1 MVLALPKRVGKLGW
15 LEESTVMPGE
25 TRLLKALLAT
35 TRLIAANH
43 PLEEIVQ
50 RLADELCELLSANR
64 CSVLIL
70 DEDNHELAFH
80 ESSAL
85 SDWEQ
90 EHIRFRVGEGIA
102 GWVAQHRE
110 PLLVEDVNA
119 DPRFKKH
126 DGALHTMVSMICVP
140 LEMHRRLIGVLTL
153 TTSEPDHIF
162 TEAELELVVLI
173 AAHISLAL
181 ESHRLYELSV
191 LDGLTNIYNRRY
203 LDQRLSQ
210 ELADSRR
217 HHKPLT
223 VALLD
228 LDHFKSLNDT
238 YGHQAG
244 DHVLCELTG
253 LISDELRQHDILA
266 RYGGEEFA
274 LILAGSS
281 SADGL
286 QLGERLRRTIAEN
299 KFVFKDQA
307 LPVTISLGLATFP
320 EDGDDRM
327 ALLRAADKALY
338 RAKEAGRDRVVVAGA
353 KG

>member
-1 MVLALPKRVGKLGW
+1 MSAEK
-15 LEESTVMPGE
+15 
-25 TRLLKALLAT
+25 RLLQALLAT

-43 PLEEIVQ
+43 PLQEVVH
-50 RLADELCELLSANR
+50 RLADELNGLLQADR

-80 ESSAL
+80 DSSAL
-85 SDWEQ
+85 SEWEQ
-90 EHIRFRVGEGIA
+90 ANIRFQVGEGVA
-102 GWVAQHRE
+102 GWVAQHRQ
-110 PLLVEDVNA
+110 PVLIEDVML

-126 DGALHTMVSMICVP
+126 PGQLRTMVSMICVP

-153 TTSEPDHIF
+153 TTSRPDHIF
-162 TEAELELVVLI
+162 CQDELELVVLI

-191 LDGLTNIYNRRY
+191 LDGLTHTYNRRY

-217 HHKPLT
+217 HGKPLT

-228 LDHFKSLNDT
+228 LDHFKKLNDG

-244 DHVLCELTG
+244 DLVLCELTS
-253 LISDELRQHDILA
+253 IVSRELRQHDVLA

-274 LILAGSS
+274 LILSGTASD
-281 SADGL
+281 DGL
-286 QLGERLRRTIAEN
+286 QLGERLRGLIANAE
-299 KFVFKDQA
+299 FVYKEQQ

-320 EDGDDRM
+320 EDGDDPM
-327 ALLRAADKALY
+327 ALLRSADKALY
-338 RAKEAGRDRVVVAGA
+338 RAKEAGRNRVVSARSPV
-353 KG
+353 

>member
-1 MVLALPKRVGKLGW
+1 M
-15 LEESTVMPGE
+15 SGE
-25 TRLLKALLAT
+25 KRLLEALLAT

-43 PLEEIVQ
+43 PLQEVVH
-50 RLADELCELLSANR
+50 RLADELNGLLNADR

-70 DEDNHELAFH
+70 DEEDHQLAFH
-80 ESSAL
+80 DSSAL
-85 SDWEQ
+85 SQWER
-90 EHIRFRVGEGIA
+90 ENIRFRMGEGVA

-110 PLLVEDVNA
+110 PVLIPDVSV

-126 DGALHTMVSMICVP
+126 DGQIRNMVSMICVP

-153 TTSEPDHIF
+153 TTAKAEHVF
-162 TEAELELVVLI
+162 TQEEMELVVLI

-210 ELADSRR
+210 ELADSIR
-217 HHKPLT
+217 HEKPLT

-228 LDHFKSLNDT
+228 LDNFKKLNDG

-244 DHVLCELTG
+244 DQVLCELTG
-253 LISDELRQHDILA
+253 LLSQELRQHDVLA

-274 LILAGSS
+274 LILAGTSGP
-281 SADGL
+281 DGL
-286 QLGERLRRTIAEN
+286 HLGERLRALVESRDFFYKN
-299 KFVFKDQA
+299 QK

-320 EDGDDRM
+320 ENGQDKM
-327 ALLRAADKALY
+327 TLLRAADKALY
-338 RAKEAGRDRVVVAGA
+338 RAKESGRNRVEAS
-353 KG
+353 KE

>member
-1 MVLALPKRVGKLGW
+1 M
-15 LEESTVMPGE
+15 SGE
-25 TRLLKALLAT
+25 KRLLEALLAT

-43 PLEEIVQ
+43 PLQEVVH
-50 RLADELCELLSANR
+50 RLADELNGLLNADR

-70 DEDNHELAFH
+70 DEEDRQLAFH
-80 ESSAL
+80 DSSAL
-85 SDWEQ
+85 SEWEKAN
-90 EHIRFRVGEGIA
+90 IRFKVGEGVA

-110 PLLVEDVNA
+110 PVLIEDVEK

-126 DGALHTMVSMICVP
+126 DGQLRNMVSMICVP

-153 TTSEPDHIF
+153 TTGRPEHVF
-162 TEAELELVVLI
+162 TREEMELVVLI

-210 ELADSRR
+210 ELADSIR
-217 HHKPLT
+217 HEKPLT

-228 LDHFKSLNDT
+228 LDHFKKLNDG

-244 DHVLCELTG
+244 DQVLCELTG
-253 LISDELRQHDILA
+253 LLSQELRQHDVLA

-274 LILAGSS
+274 LILSGTSGI
-281 SADGL
+281 DGL
-286 QLGERLRRTIAEN
+286 QLGERLRALVEARDFFYKN
-299 KFVFKDQA
+299 QK

-320 EDGDDRM
+320 ENGQDKM
-327 ALLRAADKALY
+327 TLLRAADKALY
-338 RAKEAGRDRVVVAGA
+338 RAKESGRNRVEASRE
-353 KG
+353 

>member
-1 MVLALPKRVGKLGW
+1 M
-15 LEESTVMPGE
+15 SGE
-25 TRLLKALLAT
+25 KRLLEALLAT

-43 PLEEIVQ
+43 PLQEVVH
-50 RLADELCELLSANR
+50 RLADELNSLLNADR

-70 DEDNHELAFH
+70 DEEDHQLAFH
-80 ESSAL
+80 DSSAL
-85 SDWEQ
+85 SQWER
-90 EHIRFRVGEGIA
+90 ENIRFRVGEGVA

-110 PLLVEDVNA
+110 PVLIPDVQL

-126 DGALHTMVSMICVP
+126 NGQLRNMVSMICVP

-153 TTSEPDHIF
+153 TTARPEHIF
-162 TEAELELVVLI
+162 TQEEMELVVLI

-210 ELADSRR
+210 ELADSIR
-217 HHKPLT
+217 HEKPLS

-228 LDHFKSLNDT
+228 LDHFKQLNDG

-244 DHVLCELTG
+244 DQVLCELTG
-253 LISDELRQHDILA
+253 LLSQELRQHDVLA

-274 LILAGSS
+274 LILAGTSA
-281 SADGL
+281 ADGL
-286 QLGERLRRTIAEN
+286 LLGERLRSLVESRDFFYKN
-299 KFVFKDQA
+299 QK

-320 EDGDDRM
+320 ENGQDKM
-327 ALLRAADKALY
+327 TLLRAADKALY
-338 RAKEAGRDRVVVAGA
+338 RAKESGRNRVLAS
-353 KG
+353 KE

>member
-1 MVLALPKRVGKLGW
+1 
-15 LEESTVMPGE
+15 MPGE

-43 PLEEIVQ
+43 PMQEIVA
-50 RLADELCELLSANR
+50 RLAEELNTLLSADR

-70 DEDNHELAFH
+70 DDENHELAFH

-85 SDWEQ
+85 NDWEQ
-90 EHIRFRVGEGIA
+90 QNIRFRVGEGIA

-110 PLLVEDVNA
+110 PVLVENVHT

-126 DGALHTMVSMICVP
+126 NGQLHQMVSMICVP
-140 LEMHRRLIGVLTL
+140 LEMHRRLIGVMSL

-162 TEAELELVVLI
+162 TEEELELVVLI
-173 AAHISLAL
+173 AAHVSLAL

-217 HHKPLT
+217 HSKPLT
-223 VALLD
+223 LALLD
-228 LDHFKSLNDT
+228 LDHFKQLNDT

-244 DHVLCELTG
+244 DQVLCDLTG
-253 LISDELRQHDILA
+253 MVSAELRQHDILA

-274 LILAGSS
+274 LILAGTSKE
-281 SADGL
+281 DGL
-286 QLGERLRRTIAEN
+286 LLGERLRSSVAEHEFLY
-299 KFVFKDQA
+299 KEER
-307 LPVTISLGLATFP
+307 LPVTMSMGLATFP
-320 EDGDDRM
+320 EDADDRM
-327 ALLRAADKALY
+327 DLLRAADKALY
-338 RAKEAGRDRVVVAGA
+338 RAKESGRNRVVARSDFS
-353 KG
+353 

>member
-1 MVLALPKRVGKLGW
+1 
-15 LEESTVMPGE
+15 MPGE
-25 TRLLKALLAT
+25 KRLLKALLAT

-43 PLEEIVQ
+43 PLQEVVQ
-50 RLADELCELLSANR
+50 RLADELKSLLNADR

-70 DEDNHELAFH
+70 DDQNHELAFH

-85 SDWEQ
+85 NDWEQ
-90 EHIRFRVGEGIA
+90 RNIRFRVGEGVA

-110 PLLVEDVNA
+110 PVLIEDVHSDA
-119 DPRFKKH
+119 RFKKH
-126 DGALHTMVSMICVP
+126 DGQLHTMVSMICVP
-140 LEMHRRLIGVLTL
+140 LEMHGRLIGVMSL
-153 TTSEPDHIF
+153 TTSEDQHVF
-162 TEAELELVVLI
+162 NEDELELVVLI

-203 LDQRLSQ
+203 LDQRMSQ

-217 HHKPLT
+217 HSKPLT

-244 DHVLCELTG
+244 DQVLCDLTDI
-253 LISDELRQHDILA
+253 ISGELREHDVLA

-274 LILAGSS
+274 LILAGTSS
-281 SADGL
+281 EDGL
-286 QLGERLRRTIAEN
+286 QLAERLRATIADRD
-299 KFVFKDQA
+299 FVYKDQV
-307 LPVTISLGLATFP
+307 LPVTISLGQATFP
-320 EDGDDRM
+320 QDGDDRM
-327 ALLRAADKALY
+327 TLLRAADKALY
-338 RAKEAGRDRVVVAGA
+338 KAKEAGRNRVLAAGMEVSQ
-353 KG
+353 